1 MRRGVIRLHDVHV
14 RYTMHIMQTLAGSSL
29 EGGMG
34 TKRQKTET
42 SQKRNAAGKHPS
54 DRAVQDAKQARVLH
68 TASPE
73 TLSKRKDQLL
83 ASSSRR
89 RSGGAAVKEP
99 DPATGLDASVRNL
112 FTRRVYEWTRS
123 LAETAPA
130 EVLAEALARPS
141 ARGSIL
147 HVLDRVPPGEEKSEV
162 EILRE
167 KALQRGLAVREE
179 LTREAGGLKPTQWVA
194 AHLNVRRQSVDRY
207 RKEGRLLAWETPQGF
222 VFPMCQFDAAGIL
235 PGLDEVLKEM
245 GGIAFWEALAGLVTP
260 TPTLGGK
267 SVLDALRT
275 GRTEDREKVLEVA
288 HAYANE

>member
-1 MRRGVIRLHDVHV
+1 M
-14 RYTMHIMQTLAGSSL
+14 S
-29 EGGMG
+29 
-34 TKRQKTET
+34 TKRQKTGP
-42 SQKRNAAGKHPS
+42 SKKRSGEGKHSP
-54 DRAVQDAKQARVLH
+54 DVAAKGATKTRVLR
-68 TASPE
+68 TTSPE
-73 TLSKRKDQLL
+73 TLGRRKNKVV
-83 ASSSRR
+83 ASGSRPR
-89 RSGGAAVKEP
+89 RGGAAVMET
-99 DPATGLDASVRNL
+99 DLATGQDSSVRNL
-112 FTRRVYEWTRS
+112 FARRVYEWTRS

-147 HVLDRVPPGEEKSEV
+147 HVLDRVPPGEEKSEA

-194 AHLNVRRQSVDRY
+194 EHLKVRRQSVDRY
-207 RKEGRLLAWETPQGF
+207 RKEARLLAWETPQGF
-222 VFPMCQFDAAGIL
+222 VFPMCQFDATGIV

-245 GGIAFWEALAGLVTP
+245 EGIGFWEALAGLVTP

-275 GRTEDREKVLEVA
+275 GQTDDRQKVLEVA
-288 HAYANE
+288 HAYASE